1 MTQPTSSSPA
11 PPPSSP
17 EDPFRYGWRYVKLVL
32 PDGRVELDQVPLTLE
47 NTLHPEEEDEIPV
60 CPLHKKECGYLA
72 NVLRAIPLAEAGWFV
87 TADLRIDWGVAGIRP
102 HSPDIA
108 VFVGLRDPIELHAGT
123 FHLSDSG
130 GRCVLVI
137 EVVSLDRRDND
148 VVHKFN
154 HYHRVGIPLYL
165 IVDQEQ
171 ERGPQT
177 LRPYRWRPE
186 GYEAIPL
193 DAQGRWYMEAWNFY
207 LFLRGEQLIF
217 QDAETGKELGNYSTV
232 SRQLEQAD
240 RKLQENETVMEQLV
254 EQRHAEIRAREAAE
268 QQIRE
273 QAQARE
279 AAEQQIREQTEARE
293 AAERQ
298 ARDQA
303 QAREAA
309 ETRIRELEERLRQ
322 MLGGQPTT

>member
-1 MTQPTSSSPA
+1 MTQPTSSSAA
-11 PPPSSP
+11 PPPGSP
-17 EDPFRYGWRYVKLVL
+17 EDPFRYGWRYVKRVL

-47 NTLHPEEEDEIPV
+47 DTLHPEEEDEIPV
-60 CPLHKKECGYLA
+60 RSLHQIHCRFLADVLEDRPLPEP
-72 NVLRAIPLAEAGWFV
+72 VWQV
-87 TADLRIDWGVAGIRP
+87 TADLRIDWGVEGIRP

-108 VFVGLRDPIELHAGT
+108 VFVGLREPIDIHAGT
-123 FHLSDSG
+123 FYLANSG
-130 GRCVLVI
+130 GRCVLAI
-137 EVVSLDRRDND
+137 EVVSVDRRNND

-193 DAQGRWYMEAWNFY
+193 DSQGRWNMEAWQLY

-254 EQRHAEIRAREAAE
+254 E
-268 QQIRE
+268 
-273 QAQARE
+273 
-279 AAEQQIREQTEARE
+279 
-293 AAERQ
+293 
-298 ARDQA
+298 
-303 QAREAA
+303 
-309 ETRIRELEERLRQ
+309 
-322 MLGGQPTT
+322 